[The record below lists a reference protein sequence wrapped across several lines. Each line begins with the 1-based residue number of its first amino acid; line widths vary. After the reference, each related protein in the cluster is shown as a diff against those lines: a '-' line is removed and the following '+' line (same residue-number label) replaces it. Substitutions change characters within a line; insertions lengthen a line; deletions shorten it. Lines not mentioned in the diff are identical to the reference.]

1 MAGKG
6 AAVSH
11 GGGAATGAA
20 TGAEQPRD
28 GGDEERASD
37 LSQVIGHHVRTFRT
51 ELGLS
56 LRALAERSGLS
67 IGFLSQLERG
77 LSSIS
82 LTALRDLADTM
93 GRDITEFFDETAVGS
108 DPVAA
113 EEDATEP
120 AARDS
125 EQPVSPKRY
134 FTLMRAGGE
143 QSSQYV
149 SGQRTYRMLSKRA
162 PELVLEPML
171 VHIAPGG
178 ELDEME
184 THAGEEFAYVLEG
197 ELVYTVDGT
206 AHRLGQGDSLHLKS
220 SIPHSLHNDTD
231 SVTVVVSVVTPR
243 LF

>member
-1 MAGKG
+1 MAGDG
-6 AAVSH
+6 ASVSH
-11 GGGAATGAA
+11 RGTAATRSAPPG
-20 TGAEQPRD
+20 EVE
-28 GGDEERASD
+28 GGDAERSAD

-93 GRDITEFFDETAVGS
+93 GRDITEFFDETAVERDAAGEASEGAAAGGS
-108 DPVAA
+108 R
-113 EEDATEP
+113 EP
-120 AARDS
+120 EA
-125 EQPVSPKRY
+125 QVSPKRY

-162 PELVLEPML
+162 PGLALEPML

-197 ELVYTVDGT
+197 ELVYTVDGV
-206 AHRLGQGDSLHLKS
+206 AHRLGPGDSLHLKS

-231 SVTVVVSVVTPR
+231 AVTVVVSVVTPR

>member
-1 MAGKG
+1 M
-6 AAVSH
+6 
-11 GGGAATGAA
+11 
-20 TGAEQPRD
+20 
-28 GGDEERASD
+28 ASD
-37 LSQVIGHHVRTFRT
+37 AESVRAVDMSRVIGHHVRAFRG

-82 LTALRDLADTM
+82 LTALRDLAETM
-93 GRDITEFFDETAVGS
+93 GRDITEFFDETAVTDGV
-108 DPVAA
+108 P
-113 EEDATEP
+113 DAGTRSRAPEP
-120 AARDS
+120 
-125 EQPVSPKRY
+125 QVSTARY

-143 QSSQYV
+143 NSSQYV
-149 SGQRTYRMLSKRA
+149 SGQTTYRMLSKRA
-162 PELVLEPML
+162 PGLVLEPML

-178 ELDEME
+178 EATEQE

-197 ELVYTVDGT
+197 ELVYTAGGVS
-206 AHRLGQGDSLHLKS
+206 HRLGPGDSLHLKS

-231 SVTVVVSVVTPR
+231 AVTVVVSVVTPR